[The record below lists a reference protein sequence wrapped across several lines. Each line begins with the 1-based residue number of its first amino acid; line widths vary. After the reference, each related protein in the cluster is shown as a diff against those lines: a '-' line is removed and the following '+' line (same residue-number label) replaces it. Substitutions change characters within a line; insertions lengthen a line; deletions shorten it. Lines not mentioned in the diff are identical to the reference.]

1 MNEPISAKVAGLR
14 LLVFL
19 VLPIAIMVALELV
32 IPLSSL
38 LSSVLFLPFQ
48 AHSLDPRGPQFTI
61 FARAPWNFISN
72 GVFVVAVALIAVVV
86 GRRRSFRANLALYF
100 GVTLGLAIVT
110 HAVLIMAGFPFG
122 SDSP

>member
-14 LLVFL
+14 LLLFL

-32 IPLSSL
+32 VPLSIL

-48 AHSLDPRGPQFTI
+48 AHSLDPRGPHFTI
-61 FARAPWNFISN
+61 FAQTPWDYIFN
-72 GVFVVAVALIAVVV
+72 GAFVVGAALTTVAI

-100 GVTLGLAIVT
+100 GVTIGLAIVT
-110 HAVLIMAGFPFG
+110 HAVLIAAGFPFG